1 MDFDL
6 RLSLQFLASRVS
18 WEQKTPLG
26 MPYPNLGH
34 NCFFFTCSWTKV
46 LFMQDVLSIYTSLLL
61 DDELRMTLLS
71 WKASGLLKN
80 GLLDSGPTTNHKM
93 CRWGQT
99 KGKATKLWKARPQ
112 GQTIQ
117 EWLDYA
123 CLRWSSASQQQISQ
137 WTLIMDNFIFYY
149 LELSK
154 LYIAHLTHFDINLS
168 T

>member
-6 RLSLQFLASRVS
+6 PLKFLSSQVS
-18 WEQKTPLG
+18 WGQKNSTRDTLSKFG
-26 MPYPNLGH
+26 TQLF
-34 NCFFFTCSWTKV
+34 FFFTCSWTKI

-80 GLLDSGPTTNHKM
+80 GPLDSGPTTNHKM
-93 CRWGQT
+93 CRRGQT

-117 EWLDYA
+117 EWLDYT

-154 LYIAHLTHFDINLS
+154 LYIAHLTHFNIDLS